1 MDNFHYFGLFL
12 DIDTKNRLM
21 NMLTDNI
28 DYNIALNV
36 ADKTYTDHCT
46 LLHVSQLHGNSE
58 VFNNLNNRL
67 GENIQI
73 KIEGIGISD
82 KAMAFKVVLPRNV
95 YSINK
100 TPHITIC
107 TFNGNKPAESNNITK
122 WFLLE
127 EPIQV
132 KTTLKKI

>member
-36 ADKTYTDHCT
+36 ADKIFIDHCT
-46 LLHVSQLHGNSE
+46 LLHVSQLHSNSE

-82 KAMAFKVVLPRNV
+82 KAMAFKVVLPKNV
-95 YSINK
+95 HSINK
-100 TPHITIC
+100 TSHITIC
-107 TFNGNKPAESNNITK
+107 TFNGGKPVESNSITK

-127 EPIQV
+127 EPVQV

>member
-12 DIDTKNRLM
+12 GANTKNKLM
-21 NMLTDNI
+21 NILTDNI

-36 ADKTYTDHCT
+36 ADKIFIDHCT
-46 LLHVSQLHGNSE
+46 LLHVSQLHSNSE
-58 VFNNLNNRL
+58 VFNDLNNRL

-82 KAMAFKVVLPRNV
+82 KTMAFKATLPRNV
-95 YSINK
+95 YSINR

-107 TFNGNKPAESNNITK
+107 TFNGGKPVESNNITK

-127 EPIQV
+127 EPIQI